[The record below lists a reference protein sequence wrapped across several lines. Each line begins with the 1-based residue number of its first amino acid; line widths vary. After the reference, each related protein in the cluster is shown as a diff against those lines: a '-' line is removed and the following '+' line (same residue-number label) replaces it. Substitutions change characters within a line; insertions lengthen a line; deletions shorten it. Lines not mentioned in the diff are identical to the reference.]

1 MGGFSWNKAPHLS
14 LLAVA
19 AKDDITTAIQRMGCL
34 VFFKNLIDIRLSLI
48 FVHCTQQHLEL
59 GKAWINC
66 WFFLNQ
72 NNCNIGFSHVLETGN
87 LIAITG
93 INIQKAATKLAKA
106 GILWNCY
113 EKTFAPSDK
122 NNDRKS
128 KEAQLFSLA
137 AAELHFRADST
148 S

>member
-1 MGGFSWNKAPHLS
+1 MFGVVL
-14 LLAVA
+14 
-19 AKDDITTAIQRMGCL
+19 
-34 VFFKNLIDIRLSLI
+34 NLIDIRLSLI

-93 INIQKAATKLAKA
+93 INIQKAATKLAK
-106 GILWNCY
+106 

>member
-1 MGGFSWNKAPHLS
+1 MFGVVL
-14 LLAVA
+14 
-19 AKDDITTAIQRMGCL
+19 
-34 VFFKNLIDIRLSLI
+34 NLIDIRLSLI

-59 GKAWINC
+59 GKAWINL
-66 WFFLNQ
+66 WFSLNQ

-93 INIQKAATKLAKA
+93 INIQKAATKLPKA
-106 GILWNCY
+106 GIL